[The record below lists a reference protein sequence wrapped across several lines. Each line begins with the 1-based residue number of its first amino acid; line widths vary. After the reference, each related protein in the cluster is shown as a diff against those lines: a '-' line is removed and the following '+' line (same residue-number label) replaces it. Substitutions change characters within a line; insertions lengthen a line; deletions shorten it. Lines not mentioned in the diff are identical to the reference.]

1 MRVYRS
7 PEEAR
12 GGFGPSAV
20 SIGNFDGVHR
30 GHQMLL
36 AEVVRLGAEHGWKSG
51 VLTFDPHPTK
61 VVAPARAPKL
71 LTTVAQ
77 RSRLIERFGIEQAL
91 VLNFD
96 ARMAALSPEEFV
108 ERILVDSCGARAVV
122 VGDNFRFGY
131 RQAGDVRM
139 LSQLGARY
147 GFSVTALPAVA
158 CRGGVISSSEVRRLI
173 TSGDVSHAA
182 RLLGRF
188 YAVEGDVVRG
198 HGIGSRQTVP
208 TLNLATAAEVLPA
221 HGVYV
226 SRTYDLDQEDRT
238 WPSITNIGFRPT
250 FGGESLA
257 IETFLLTPLSG
268 ETPARIRVAVTK
280 RLREERKFASPEALK
295 TQILLDVKRA
305 QSWHRRIAA
314 WRPDILDS

>member
-1 MRVYRS
+1 MKIYRGA
-7 PEEAR
+7 EEAR
-12 GGFGPSAV
+12 LGFGPSAV

-36 AEVVRLGAEHGWKSG
+36 AEVVRLAAAQGWKAG

-77 RSRLIERFGIEQAL
+77 RARLIERFGIEQGL
-91 VLNFD
+91 VLHFD

-108 ERILVDSCGARAVV
+108 ERILVQSCGARAVV
-122 VGDNFRFGY
+122 VGDNFRFGH
-131 RQAGDVRM
+131 RQAGDVR
-139 LSQLGARY
+139 LLGELGARH
-147 GFSVTALPAVA
+147 GFTVTALPAVA
-158 CRGGVISSSEVRRLI
+158 CRGGVISSSAVRRLI
-173 TSGDVSHAA
+173 TSGNVSHAA

-188 YAVEGDVVRG
+188 HAIEGEVVKG

-208 TLNLATAAEVLPA
+208 TLNLATDAEVLPA
-221 HGVYV
+221 NGVYV
-226 SRTYDLDQEDRT
+226 SRTYDLDQDRT

-268 ETPARIRVAVTK
+268 ETPARIRVAVTR
-280 RLREERKFASPEALK
+280 RLRDERKFESPEALK

-314 WRPDILDS
+314 WRPDILES